1 MAPKPGEKHLV
12 FKLMDDRVG
21 ATIPKIERG
30 QPAQKSPVKE
40 GVHHGNVQAV

>member
-21 ATIPKIERG
+21 ATITKIE
-30 QPAQKSPVKE
+30 QSQSAQKSPVKE
-40 GVHHGNVQAV
+40 GVHRGNVQAV